1 MMWMAVEMWIGC
13 PQSMT
18 RRGSTKHRAGFV
30 VVAILAMGVSG
41 CAAAVSEPRLLP
53 IAGWSRPLCLP
64 GAVPVRSPWDSEVAA
79 IFARL
84 LRVAGDDVRDRDPV
98 AVVVDGEGLPTA
110 GVCGGPGIPSTVVLP
125 VRTLRAAWSWPIE
138 TRQTIIAT
146 QLAHELA
153 HVALHQER
161 GVGVPRAVKEAEA
174 DALAAYYLERA
185 GFDCQRW
192 VAGIG
197 TWYRA
202 NYAAEAEQRP
212 AIEAACG
219 RAKRGERPSLPSRR
233 H

>member
-1 MMWMAVEMWIGC
+1 MCCEL
-13 PQSMT
+13 MT
-18 RRGSTKHRAGFV
+18 SRRPTKHPGRL
-30 VVAILAMGVSG
+30 VVAAALAMGLAG
-41 CAAAVSEPRLLP
+41 CAATVPEPHIVP

-64 GAVPVRSPWDSEVAA
+64 TAVAVRSPWDPEVTA
-79 IFARL
+79 IFAHL
-84 LRVAGDDVRDRDPV
+84 LRAAGADVRDRDPV
-98 AVVVDGEGLPTA
+98 AVVVEGEGLPTA
-110 GVCGGPGIPSTVVLP
+110 GVCGGPGVPSTVVIP
-125 VRTLRAAWSWPIE
+125 VRTLQAAWSWPID
-138 TRQTIIAT
+138 TRQTIVAT

-161 GVGVPRAVKEAEA
+161 GVGIPHAVKEAEA

-212 AIEAACG
+212 AVEAACA
-219 RAKRGERPSLPSRR
+219 RAKRGERPPSPAR
-233 H
+233 

>member
-1 MMWMAVEMWIGC
+1 MC
-13 PQSMT
+13 HKPMT
-18 RRGSTKHRAGFV
+18 RRRATKHPSGLVMA
-30 VVAILAMGVSG
+30 AILAMGVGG
-41 CAAAVSEPRLLP
+41 CAAAVSEPRMVP

-64 GAVPVRSPWDSEVAA
+64 TAVAVRSPWDPEVAA

-84 LRVAGDDVRDRDPV
+84 LRAAADDVRHRNPV
-98 AVVVDGEGLPTA
+98 AVVVEGEGLPTA

-125 VRTLRAAWSWPIE
+125 VGTLRAASSWPVE
-138 TRQTIIAT
+138 TRQTIVAT

-212 AIEAACG
+212 AIEAACD
-219 RAKRGERPSLPSRR
+219 RAKRGERPPLPER
-233 H
+233 

>member
-1 MMWMAVEMWIGC
+1 MWMAVEMWIGWFRKPMTNRRS
-13 PQSMT
+13 PQRLDGPVMAALFSMAL
-18 RRGSTKHRAGFV
+18 G
-30 VVAILAMGVSG
+30 G
-41 CAAAVSEPRLLP
+41 CMATAPEPLMVP

-64 GAVPVRSPWDSEVAA
+64 NAVAVRSPWDAEVTA

-84 LRVAGDDVRDRDPV
+84 LRVAGDEVRDRNPV
-98 AVVVDGEGLPTA
+98 AVVVEGEGLPTA
-110 GVCGGPGIPSTVVLP
+110 GVCGGPGVPSTVVLP
-125 VRTLRAAWSWPIE
+125 ARTLRAAWSWPIE

-197 TWYRA
+197 GWYRA
-202 NYAAEAEQRP
+202 NDAAEAAQRP
-212 AIEAACG
+212 AIEAACA
-219 RAKRGERPSLPSRR
+219 RAKRGERPPLPAR
-233 H
+233 